1 TPRRAACCARAT
13 QLFRRLINEDLLRGP
28 RAGGIRGQRLRR
40 QHRRDVSSWGHDPIT
55 VPRWLPATR
64 QLPWRRPAR
73 PPPAHHRPP
82 TAAPS
87 PSSRR
92 SGTIGTRH
100 AVTIATF
107 TGHGD
112 RRLVPRP
119 IRTSR
124 FTIRGNG
131 NWVLKYTYDCS
142 GQLGGEGNFIVD
154 EDAMNNDNPSAVAI
168 NRLGSGGRNS
178 WHVHGD
184 AGRHY
189 LEILTECPYKIRVV
203 PKY

>member
-1 TPRRAACCARAT
+1 MRISYAALVLAVSGVSACGASTGETSAPGAT
-13 QLFRRLINEDLLRGP
+13 TQSPCRVGYLPQGSCL
-28 RAGGIRGQRLRR
+28 AGAA
-40 QHRRDVSSWGHDPIT
+40 
-55 VPRWLPATR
+55 PATAA
-64 QLPWRRPAR
+64 PT
-73 PPPAHHRPP
+73 

-168 NRLGSGGRNS
+168 NRLGSGGHGS

-203 PKY
+203 QKY

>member
-1 TPRRAACCARAT
+1 MRISYAALVLAVSGVSACGASTGETSAPGAT
-13 QLFRRLINEDLLRGP
+13 TQSPCRVGYLPQGSCL
-28 RAGGIRGQRLRR
+28 AGAA
-40 QHRRDVSSWGHDPIT
+40 
-55 VPRWLPATR
+55 PA
-64 QLPWRRPAR
+64 
-73 PPPAHHRPP
+73 

-112 RRLVPRP
+112 SRLVPRP

-131 NWVLKYTYDCS
+131 NWVLKYTYDC
-142 GQLGGEGNFIVD
+142 
-154 EDAMNNDNPSAVAI
+154 
-168 NRLGSGGRNS
+168 
-178 WHVHGD
+178 
-184 AGRHY
+184 
-189 LEILTECPYKIRVV
+189 
-203 PKY
+203 